1 MAAKLCDIPI
11 FEGKNHEG
19 LSKSSVLHDVM
30 CCYIT
35 KITSNI
41 AYKSVF
47 QIWGGRGGR
56 AECKNT
62 WLSRMCSVE
71 YEKIV

>member
-19 LSKSSVLHDVM
+19 LSKSVLHDVM

-47 QIWGGRGGR
+47 QIWGGEGRQGGVQEHM
-56 AECKNT
+56 A
-62 WLSRMCSVE
+62 V
-71 YEKIV
+71 